1 MSKAVLISIRPE
13 WAEKIASGEKTIEV
27 RKTRPNLPTPF
38 KVYLYVTAGSLSYKC
53 PNGMI
58 AHCNGGREVIGE
70 FVCDRIVDAFW
81 DNVPD
86 AITREVTGSNLEVL
100 DGSCLSDDEIY
111 AYDGTWEYGYVYG
124 WHISDLRIYDKPR
137 QLVDFSRP
145 CSRANCDERFWVD
158 TCKKCATDRRIK
170 RPPQSWM
177 YVEEM

>member
-1 MSKAVLISIRPE
+1 MSKAVLISIRPQ

-38 KVYLYVTAGSLSYKC
+38 KAYLYVTAGSLSYKC

-81 DNVPD
+81 DFVPD

-100 DGSCLSDDEIY
+100 DGSCLTDEEIF
-111 AYDGTWEYGYVYG
+111 AYTGCWGSGHVYG
-124 WHISDLRIYDKPR
+124 WHVSNLRLYDKPR
-137 QLVDFSRP
+137 QLGDFSRP
-145 CSRANCDERFWVD
+145 CHHEDCDGRLWIG
-158 TCKKCATDRRIK
+158 TCEECAADRRIK

>member
-1 MSKAVLISIRPE
+1 MSKAVLISIRPK
-13 WAEKIASGEKTIEV
+13 WAEKIAIGEKTIEV

-81 DNVPD
+81 DLVLPD
-86 AITREVTGSNLEVL
+86 AITQEVVGSNLEVL
-100 DGSCLSDDEIY
+100 DGSCLTADEIF
-111 AYDGTWEYGYVYG
+111 AYWGSWEYGNVYG
-124 WHISDLRIYDKPR
+124 WHISGLRLYDKPR
-137 QLVDFSRP
+137 QLEEFRRP
-145 CSRANCDERFWVD
+145 C
-158 TCKKCATDRRIK
+158 DRDDAARYVK

>member
-1 MSKAVLISIRPE
+1 MSKAVLLSIRPQ
-13 WAEKIASGEKTIEV
+13 WAEKIANGEKTIEV

-70 FVCDRIVDAFW
+70 FVCDRIYKIDKDSTDFLFKAGGLSVYKQA
-81 DNVPD
+81 
-86 AITREVTGSNLEVL
+86 AEEKCNLCVAMT
-100 DGSCLSDDEIY
+100 DDELH
-111 AYDGTWEYGYVYG
+111 GYLGHYQGYG
-124 WHISDLRIYDKPR
+124 WHISGLRLYDKPR
-137 QLVDFSRP
+137 QLEEFRRP
-145 CSRANCDERFWVD
+145 CDQEGAVRYV
-158 TCKKCATDRRIK
+158 K

>member
-1 MSKAVLISIRPE
+1 MSKAVLLSIRPQ

-70 FVCDRIVDAFW
+70 FVCDRITNLFADSRFW
-81 DNVPD
+81 LNEGDILGTD
-86 AITREVTGSNLEVL
+86 
-100 DGSCLSDDEIY
+100 LSGDEIRKY
-111 AYDGTWEYGYVYG
+111 ANGANKIYG
-124 WHISDLRIYDKPR
+124 WHISGLRLYDKPR
-137 QLVDFSRP
+137 QLEEFTGLRST
-145 CSRANCDERFWVD
+145 RFGAEPVV
-158 TCKKCATDRRIK
+158 IK